1 MNIFSKDLGIDL
13 GTSNTV
19 VFLKG
24 KGIVLREPTV
34 IAVNRKSYNVL
45 AVGEEAKKMLGR
57 TPSDIIAI
65 RPMKDGVIA
74 DFEITQMMLD
84 YFISKAQGRRG
95 LLRPR
100 VVIGIP
106 SGSTEVERRAVH
118 DAGLKAGAREI
129 YLVDEP
135 MAAAIGAGLPVAEA
149 RGSMIVDIGGGT
161 TEIAIISLGG
171 IVASKSIRIAGD
183 EMDDTII
190 QYVKKE
196 YNLLIG
202 ERTAEEVKI
211 KIGSAYPV
219 EQNEVAMEVKGRDL
233 LIGLPKTIEINSGEI
248 REALKSVVSSIIET
262 VRSAL
267 ESTPPELAS
276 DIVEK
281 GIILAGGGALLR
293 GMDRIIS
300 HETEMPVFVAD
311 DPLSCVALG
320 TGKML
325 EEVEI
330 LKRVTNYRG
339 SDIRF

>member
-1 MNIFSKDLGIDL
+1 MNILSKDIGIDL

-24 KGIVLREPTV
+24 RGIVLREPTV
-34 IAVNRKSYNVL
+34 IAVSIGSYDIL
-45 AVGEEAKKMLGR
+45 AVGAEAKRMLGR

-74 DFEITQMMLD
+74 NFEITQTMLE
-84 YFISKAQGRRG
+84 YFISKSQGRRG

-118 DAGLKAGAREI
+118 EAAMKAGARDV

-135 MAAAIGAGLPVAEA
+135 MAAAIGAGLPVAEP
-149 RGSMIVDIGGGT
+149 RGSMIVDMGGGT
-161 TEIAIISLGG
+161 TEIAVISLGG
-171 IVASKSIRIAGD
+171 IVTSKSIRIAGD
-183 EMDDTII
+183 EMDDAII

-202 ERTAEEVKI
+202 ERTAEEVKM
-211 KIGSAYPV
+211 KIGSAYPLD
-219 EQNEVAMEVKGRDL
+219 EEITMEIKGRDL
-233 LIGLPKTIEINSGEI
+233 LSGLPKTIEIDSEEI
-248 REALKSVVSSIIET
+248 RNALQPVVAAIIDA
-262 VRSAL
+262 VKSAL
-267 ESTPPELAS
+267 EATPPELAS
-276 DIVEK
+276 DIVER
-281 GIILAGGGALLR
+281 GIILAGGGALLK
-293 GMDRIIS
+293 GIDRIIS
-300 HETEMPVFVAD
+300 QNTEMPVFVAD

-325 EEVEI
+325 EEVAI
-330 LKRVTNYRG
+330 LKRVTSYRG
-339 SDIRF
+339 KGGRL

>member
-1 MNIFSKDLGIDL
+1 MSIFSKDIGIDL

-34 IAVNRKSYNVL
+34 IAVSKGSSEVL

-74 DFEITQMMLD
+74 DFEITQTMLE
-84 YFISKAQGRRG
+84 YFISKAQGKRS

-106 SGSTEVERRAVH
+106 SGSTEVERRAVYS
-118 DAGLKAGAREI
+118 AALRAGAREA

-135 MAAAIGAGLPVAEA
+135 MAAAIGAGLPVAEP

-161 TEIAIISLGG
+161 TEIAVISLGG
-171 IVASKSIRIAGD
+171 IVTSKSIRIAGD
-183 EMDDTII
+183 EMDEAII

-202 ERTAEEVKI
+202 ERTAEEVKM
-211 KIGSAYPV
+211 KIGSAYPL
-219 EQNEVAMEVKGRDL
+219 ETEMKIEIKGRDL
-233 LIGLPKTIEINSGEI
+233 LTGLPKTIEVTSEEI
-248 REALKSVVSSIIET
+248 RGALQPVVSAI
-262 VRSAL
+262 VDAVKSAL
-267 ESTPPELAS
+267 EATPPELAS
-276 DIVEK
+276 DIVER

-293 GMDRIIS
+293 GIDKVLS
-300 HETEMPVFVAD
+300 QETEMPVFVAD

-320 TGKML
+320 TGKIL
-325 EEVEI
+325 EEVDI
-330 LKRVTNYRG
+330 LKRVTIFRG
-339 SDIRF
+339 RGGGL

>member
-1 MNIFSKDLGIDL
+1 MSIFSKDIGIDL

-34 IAVNRKSYNVL
+34 IAVSKGSSEVL
-45 AVGEEAKKMLGR
+45 AVGEEAKRMLGR

-74 DFEITQMMLD
+74 DYEITQTMLE
-84 YFISKAQGRRG
+84 YFISKAQGKKS

-118 DAGLKAGAREI
+118 EAALKAGAREV

-135 MAAAIGAGLPVAEA
+135 MAAAIGAGLPVAEP

-161 TEIAIISLGG
+161 TEIAVISLGG
-171 IVASKSIRIAGD
+171 IVTSKSIRIAGD
-183 EMDDTII
+183 EMDDAIT

-211 KIGSAYPV
+211 KIGSAYPL
-219 EQNEVAMEVKGRDL
+219 ENELTMEIKGRDL
-233 LIGLPKTIEINSGEI
+233 LTGLPKTVEINSEEI
-248 REALKSVVSSIIET
+248 RGALQPVVMAI
-262 VRSAL
+262 VDAVKSAL
-267 ESTPPELAS
+267 EATPPELAS
-276 DIVEK
+276 DIVER
-281 GIILAGGGALLR
+281 GIILAGGGALLK
-293 GMDRIIS
+293 GIDKILS
-300 HETEMPVFVAD
+300 QETEMPVFVSD

-320 TGKML
+320 TGKIL
-325 EEVEI
+325 EEVNI
-330 LKRVTNYRG
+330 LKRVTSYRARG
-339 SDIRF
+339 VRI

>member
-1 MNIFSKDLGIDL
+1 MSIFSKDIGIDL

-24 KGIVLREPTV
+24 RGIVLREPTV
-34 IAVNRKSYNVL
+34 IAVSKGSSEVL
-45 AVGEEAKKMLGR
+45 AVGEEAKRMLGR

-74 DFEITQMMLD
+74 DYEITQTMLE
-84 YFISKAQGRRG
+84 YFINKAQGKKS

-118 DAGLKAGAREI
+118 EAALKAGAREV

-135 MAAAIGAGLPVAEA
+135 MAAAIGAGLPVAEP

-161 TEIAIISLGG
+161 TEIAVISLGG
-171 IVASKSIRIAGD
+171 IVTSKSIRIAGD
-183 EMDDTII
+183 EMDDAIT

-211 KIGSAYPV
+211 KIGSAYPL
-219 EQNEVAMEVKGRDL
+219 ENELTMEIKGRDL
-233 LIGLPKTIEINSGEI
+233 LTGLPKTVEINSEEI
-248 REALKSVVSSIIET
+248 RGALQPVVMAI
-262 VRSAL
+262 VDAVKSAL
-267 ESTPPELAS
+267 EATPPELAS
-276 DIVEK
+276 DIVER
-281 GIILAGGGALLR
+281 GIILAGGGALLK
-293 GMDRIIS
+293 GIDKILS
-300 HETEMPVFVAD
+300 QETEMPVFVSD

-320 TGKML
+320 TGKIL
-325 EEVEI
+325 EEVGI
-330 LKRVTNYRG
+330 LKRVTSYRARG
-339 SDIRF
+339 GRI

>member
-1 MNIFSKDLGIDL
+1 MSIFSKDIGIDL

-24 KGIVLREPTV
+24 RGIVLREPTV
-34 IAVNRKSYNVL
+34 IAVSKGSSEVL
-45 AVGEEAKKMLGR
+45 AVGEEAKRMLGR

-74 DFEITQMMLD
+74 DYEITQTMLE
-84 YFISKAQGRRG
+84 YFINKAQGKKS

-106 SGSTEVERRAVH
+106 SSSTEVERRAVH
-118 DAGLKAGAREI
+118 EAALKAGAREV

-135 MAAAIGAGLPVAEA
+135 MAAAIGAGLPVAEP

-161 TEIAIISLGG
+161 TEIAVISLGG
-171 IVASKSIRIAGD
+171 IVTSKSIRIAGD
-183 EMDDTII
+183 EMDDAIT

-211 KIGSAYPV
+211 KIGSAYPL
-219 EQNEVAMEVKGRDL
+219 ENELTMEIKGRDL
-233 LIGLPKTIEINSGEI
+233 LTGLPKTLEINSEEI
-248 REALKSVVSSIIET
+248 RGALQPVVMAI
-262 VRSAL
+262 VDAVKSAL
-267 ESTPPELAS
+267 EATPPELAS
-276 DIVEK
+276 DIVER
-281 GIILAGGGALLR
+281 GIILAGGGALLK
-293 GMDRIIS
+293 GIDKILS
-300 HETEMPVFVAD
+300 QETEMPVFVSD

-320 TGKML
+320 TGKIL
-325 EEVEI
+325 EEVGI
-330 LKRVTNYRG
+330 LKRVTSYRARG
-339 SDIRF
+339 GRI

>member
-1 MNIFSKDLGIDL
+1 MNVFSKDLGIDL

-233 LIGLPKTIEINSGEI
+233 LTGLPKTIEINSGEI
-248 REALKSVVSSIIET
+248 REALKPVVSSIIET

>member
-1 MNIFSKDLGIDL
+1 MSIFSKDIGIDL

-24 KGIVLREPTV
+24 RGIVLREPTV
-34 IAVNRKSYNVL
+34 IAVSKGSSEVL
-45 AVGEEAKKMLGR
+45 AVGEEAKRMLGR

-74 DFEITQMMLD
+74 DYEITQTMLE
-84 YFISKAQGRRG
+84 YFINKAQGKKS

-118 DAGLKAGAREI
+118 EAALKAGAREV

-135 MAAAIGAGLPVAEA
+135 MAAAIGAGLPVAEP

-161 TEIAIISLGG
+161 TEIAVISLGG
-171 IVASKSIRIAGD
+171 IVTSKSIRIAGD
-183 EMDDTII
+183 EMDDAIT

-211 KIGSAYPV
+211 KIGSAYPL
-219 EQNEVAMEVKGRDL
+219 ENELTMEIKGRDL
-233 LIGLPKTIEINSGEI
+233 LTGLPKTVEINSEEI
-248 REALKSVVSSIIET
+248 RGALQPVVMAI
-262 VRSAL
+262 VDAVKSAL
-267 ESTPPELAS
+267 EATPPELAS
-276 DIVEK
+276 DIVER
-281 GIILAGGGALLR
+281 GIILAGGGALLK
-293 GMDRIIS
+293 GIDKILS
-300 HETEMPVFVAD
+300 QETEVPVFVSD

-320 TGKML
+320 TGKIL
-325 EEVEI
+325 EEVSI
-330 LKRVTNYRG
+330 LKRVTSYRARG
-339 SDIRF
+339 GRI

>member
-19 VFLKG
+19 VFLRG

-34 IAVNRKSYNVL
+34 IAVNRKSYKVL

-74 DFEITQMMLD
+74 DFDITQMMLD

-100 VVIGIP
+100 VVVGIP

-118 DAGLKAGAREI
+118 DAGLKAGAREV

-161 TEIAIISLGG
+161 TEIAVISLGG
-171 IVASKSIRIAGD
+171 IVTSKSIRIAGD
-183 EMDDTII
+183 EMDDAII

-211 KIGSAYPV
+211 KIGSAYPI
-219 EQNEVAMEVKGRDL
+219 EQNEVSMEIKGRDL
-233 LIGLPKTIEINSGEI
+233 LTGLPKTIEVNSEEVRG
-248 REALKSVVSSIIET
+248 ALKPVVSSIIET
-262 VRSAL
+262 VKSAL
-267 ESTPPELAS
+267 EATPPELAS

-293 GMDRIIS
+293 GIDKVIS
-300 HETEMPVFVAD
+300 EETEMPVFVAD

-339 SDIRF
+339 SDVRF

>member
-1 MNIFSKDLGIDL
+1 MSIFSKDIGIDL

-19 VFLKG
+19 VFLRG

-34 IAVNRKSYNVL
+34 IAVSKGSSEIL

-74 DFEITQMMLD
+74 DFEITQTMLE
-84 YFISKAQGRRG
+84 YFISKAQGKRS

-106 SGSTEVERRAVH
+106 SGSTEVERRAVYS
-118 DAGLKAGAREI
+118 AALRAGAREV

-135 MAAAIGAGLPVAEA
+135 MAAAIGAGLPVAEP

-161 TEIAIISLGG
+161 TEIAVISLGG
-171 IVASKSIRIAGD
+171 IVTSKSIRIAGD
-183 EMDDTII
+183 EMDEAII

-202 ERTAEEVKI
+202 ERTAEEVKV
-211 KIGSAYPV
+211 KIGSAYPL
-219 EQNEVAMEVKGRDL
+219 ETEMSIEIKGRDL
-233 LIGLPKTIEINSGEI
+233 LTGLPKTIEVSSEEI
-248 REALKSVVSSIIET
+248 RGALQPVVSAI
-262 VRSAL
+262 VDAVKSAL
-267 ESTPPELAS
+267 EATPPELAS
-276 DIVEK
+276 DIVER

-293 GMDRIIS
+293 GIDKVLS
-300 HETEMPVFVAD
+300 QETEMPVFVSD

-320 TGKML
+320 TGKIL
-325 EEVEI
+325 EEVNI
-330 LKRVTNYRG
+330 LKRVTSYKGRG
-339 SDIRF
+339 GGL

>member
-1 MNIFSKDLGIDL
+1 MSIFSRDIGIDL

-34 IAVNRKSYNVL
+34 IAVSRNNYSVL
-45 AVGEEAKKMLGR
+45 AVGEEAKRMLGR

-65 RPMKDGVIA
+65 RPMRDGVIA
-74 DFEITQMMLD
+74 DYEITQTMLE
-84 YFISKAQGRRG
+84 YFISKAQRKRG

-118 DAGLKAGAREI
+118 EAALKAGAREV

-135 MAAAIGAGLPVAEA
+135 MAAAIGAGLPVAEP

-161 TEIAIISLGG
+161 TEIAVISLGG
-171 IVASKSIRIAGD
+171 IVTSKSIRIAGD
-183 EMDDTII
+183 EMDDAIV
-190 QYVKKE
+190 QYLKKE

-211 KIGSAYPV
+211 KIGSAYPLDS
-219 EQNEVAMEVKGRDL
+219 EITMEVKGRDL
-233 LIGLPKTIEINSGEI
+233 LNGLPKTVEVNSNEI
-248 REALKSVVSSIIET
+248 RDALQPVVTAI
-262 VRSAL
+262 VDAVKSAL
-267 ESTPPELAS
+267 EATPPELAS
-276 DIVEK
+276 DIVER
-281 GIILAGGGALLR
+281 GIILAGGGALLK
-293 GMDRIIS
+293 GIDRLIS
-300 HETEMPVFVAD
+300 QATEMPVFVAD

-330 LKRVTNYRG
+330 LRRVTSYKGRG
-339 SDIRF
+339 GRL

>member
-1 MNIFSKDLGIDL
+1 MSIFSKDIGIDL

-24 KGIVLREPTV
+24 RGIVLREPTV
-34 IAVNRKSYNVL
+34 IAVSKGSSEVL
-45 AVGEEAKKMLGR
+45 AVGEEAKRMLGR

-74 DFEITQMMLD
+74 DYEITQTMLE
-84 YFISKAQGRRG
+84 YFINKAQGKKS

-118 DAGLKAGAREI
+118 EAALKAGAREV

-135 MAAAIGAGLPVAEA
+135 MAAAIGAGLPVAEP

-161 TEIAIISLGG
+161 TEIAVISLGG
-171 IVASKSIRIAGD
+171 IVTSKSIRIAGD
-183 EMDDTII
+183 EMDDAIT

-211 KIGSAYPV
+211 KIGSAYPL
-219 EQNEVAMEVKGRDL
+219 ENELTMEIKGRDL
-233 LIGLPKTIEINSGEI
+233 LTGLPKTVEINSEEI
-248 REALKSVVSSIIET
+248 RGALQPVVMAI
-262 VRSAL
+262 VDAVKSAL
-267 ESTPPELAS
+267 EATPPELAS
-276 DIVEK
+276 DIVER
-281 GIILAGGGALLR
+281 GIILAGGGALLK
-293 GMDRIIS
+293 GIDKILS
-300 HETEMPVFVAD
+300 QETEVPVFVSD

-320 TGKML
+320 AGKIL
-325 EEVEI
+325 EEVSI
-330 LKRVTNYRG
+330 LKRVTSYRARG
-339 SDIRF
+339 GRI

>member
-1 MNIFSKDLGIDL
+1 MSIFSKDIGIDL

-24 KGIVLREPTV
+24 RGIVLREPTV
-34 IAVNRKSYNVL
+34 IAVSKGSSEVL
-45 AVGEEAKKMLGR
+45 AVGEEAKRMLGR

-74 DFEITQMMLD
+74 DYEITQTMLE
-84 YFISKAQGRRG
+84 YFINKAQGKKS

-118 DAGLKAGAREI
+118 EAALKAGAREV

-135 MAAAIGAGLPVAEA
+135 MAAAIGAGLPVAEP

-161 TEIAIISLGG
+161 TEIAVISLGG
-171 IVASKSIRIAGD
+171 IVTSKSIRIAGD
-183 EMDDTII
+183 EMDDAIT

-211 KIGSAYPV
+211 KIGSAYPL
-219 EQNEVAMEVKGRDL
+219 ENELTMEIKGRDL
-233 LIGLPKTIEINSGEI
+233 LTGLPKTLEINSEEI
-248 REALKSVVSSIIET
+248 RGALQPVVMAI
-262 VRSAL
+262 VDAVKSAL
-267 ESTPPELAS
+267 EATPPELAS
-276 DIVEK
+276 DIVER
-281 GIILAGGGALLR
+281 GIILAGGGALLK
-293 GMDRIIS
+293 GIDKILS
-300 HETEMPVFVAD
+300 QETEMPVFVSD

-320 TGKML
+320 TGKIL
-325 EEVEI
+325 EEVSI
-330 LKRVTNYRG
+330 LKRVTSYRARG
-339 SDIRF
+339 GRI

>member
-1 MNIFSKDLGIDL
+1 MSIFSKDIGIDL

-24 KGIVLREPTV
+24 RGIVLREPTV
-34 IAVNRKSYNVL
+34 IAVSKGSSEVL
-45 AVGEEAKKMLGR
+45 AVGEEAKRMLGR

-74 DFEITQMMLD
+74 DYEITQTMLE
-84 YFISKAQGRRG
+84 YFINKAQGKKS

-118 DAGLKAGAREI
+118 EAALKAGAREV

-135 MAAAIGAGLPVAEA
+135 MAAAIGAGLPVAEP

-161 TEIAIISLGG
+161 TEIAVISLGG
-171 IVASKSIRIAGD
+171 IVTSKSIRIAGD
-183 EMDDTII
+183 EMDDAIT

-211 KIGSAYPV
+211 KIGSAYPL
-219 EQNEVAMEVKGRDL
+219 ENELTMEIKGRDL
-233 LIGLPKTIEINSGEI
+233 LTGLPKTVEINSEEI
-248 REALKSVVSSIIET
+248 RGALQPVVMAI
-262 VRSAL
+262 VDAVKSAL
-267 ESTPPELAS
+267 EATPPELAS
-276 DIVEK
+276 DIVER
-281 GIILAGGGALLR
+281 GIILAGGGALLK
-293 GMDRIIS
+293 GIDKILS
-300 HETEMPVFVAD
+300 QETEMPVFVSD

-320 TGKML
+320 TGKIL
-325 EEVEI
+325 EEVSI
-330 LKRVTNYRG
+330 LKRVTSYRARG
-339 SDIRF
+339 GRI

>member
-1 MNIFSKDLGIDL
+1 MNIFSKDIGIDL

-24 KGIVLREPTV
+24 RGIVLREPTV
-34 IAVNRKSYNVL
+34 IAVSKGSTEVL
-45 AVGEEAKKMLGR
+45 AVGEEAKRMLGR

-74 DFEITQMMLD
+74 DFEITRTMLE
-84 YFISKAQGRRG
+84 YFISKAQGRKG

-118 DAGLKAGAREI
+118 EAALRAGAREV

-135 MAAAIGAGLPVAEA
+135 MAAAIGAGLPVAEP

-161 TEIAIISLGG
+161 TEIAVISLGG
-171 IVASKSIRIAGD
+171 IVTSKSIRIAGD
-183 EMDDTII
+183 EMDDAII

-211 KIGSAYPV
+211 KIGSAYPL
-219 EQNEVAMEVKGRDL
+219 ENELTIEIKGRDL
-233 LIGLPKTIEINSGEI
+233 LTGLPKTVEVNSSEI
-248 REALKSVVSSIIET
+248 RGALQPVIMAIVDAVK
-262 VRSAL
+262 SAL
-267 ESTPPELAS
+267 EATPPELAS
-276 DIVEK
+276 DIVER
-281 GIILAGGGALLR
+281 GIILAGGGALLK
-293 GMDRIIS
+293 GIDKILS
-300 HETEMPVFVAD
+300 QETEMPVFVAD

-320 TGKML
+320 TGKIL
-325 EEVEI
+325 EEVSI
-330 LKRVTNYRG
+330 LKRVTSYKGRG
-339 SDIRF
+339 ERS

>member
-1 MNIFSKDLGIDL
+1 MSIFSKDIGIDL

-24 KGIVLREPTV
+24 RGIVLREPTV
-34 IAVNRKSYNVL
+34 IAVSKGSSEVL
-45 AVGEEAKKMLGR
+45 AVGEEAKRMLGR

-74 DFEITQMMLD
+74 DYEITQTMLE
-84 YFISKAQGRRG
+84 YFINKAQGKKS

-118 DAGLKAGAREI
+118 EAALKAGAREV

-135 MAAAIGAGLPVAEA
+135 MAAAIGAGLPVAEP

-161 TEIAIISLGG
+161 TEIAVISLGG
-171 IVASKSIRIAGD
+171 IVTSKSIRIAGD
-183 EMDDTII
+183 EMDDAIT

-211 KIGSAYPV
+211 KIGSAYPL
-219 EQNEVAMEVKGRDL
+219 ENELTMEIKGRDL
-233 LIGLPKTIEINSGEI
+233 LTGLPKTLEINSEEI
-248 REALKSVVSSIIET
+248 RGALQPVVMAI
-262 VRSAL
+262 VDAVKSAL
-267 ESTPPELAS
+267 EATPPELAS
-276 DIVEK
+276 DIVER
-281 GIILAGGGALLR
+281 GIILAGGGALLK
-293 GMDRIIS
+293 GIDKILS
-300 HETEMPVFVAD
+300 QETEMPVFVSD

-320 TGKML
+320 TGKIL
-325 EEVEI
+325 EEVSI
-330 LKRVTNYRG
+330 LKRVTSYRARG
-339 SDIRF
+339 VRI